1 MQRMPNTVPLWPLA
15 AAAALAQLPLAAQ
28 AQARFDTT
36 TQVLT
41 VPTIDVNGQI
51 YRNLQ
56 ARLDA
61 DGRLTILSLQPPT
74 LDLPT
79 RAAAAAATAASGS
92 NACAAIQ
99 PFYWE
104 IGDRLQRQASGS
116 ILAPGSSTRYDAGS
130 VIDIASASKWLYGAY
145 VAEQRG
151 GALTPEDIQFLNFR
165 SGYTNFGPLG
175 CDNSDTVA
183 SCVARGNNGVQSPE
197 NIGRFFYSG
206 GHMEKHASLPS
217 PGMNLGA
224 LNNATLAAEM
234 RRVLGPEIGITYVQP
249 QLAGGVRTSATDYAI
264 FLRKLLTNQL
274 KLGALLGS
282 YPVCTNPATCPS
294 AVSTPTPPNLS
305 WHYSIGHWVEDDP
318 ATGDGTFSSAGAF
331 GFYPW
336 IDAGKSWYGI
346 IARVS
351 FFGGGADSA
360 LCGAAIR
367 KAWLTGITQ

>member
-1 MQRMPNTVPLWPLA
+1 MPDIAIASPLVAVAVLA
-15 AAAALAQLPLAAQ
+15 LPSAAVQ

-41 VPTIDVNGQI
+41 VPTIDVNGAI

-79 RAAAAAATAASGS
+79 RIAAATATAASS
-92 NACAAIQ
+92 TNACAAIQ

-104 IGDRLQRQASGS
+104 IGNQQQRQASGS
-116 ILAPGSSTRYDAGS
+116 IAAAGNATRYDASS
-130 VIDIASASKWLYGAY
+130 VMDIASASKWLYGAY
-145 VAEQRG
+145 VAERRG
-151 GALTPEDIQFLNFR
+151 GALTNEDIQFLNFR

-175 CDNSDTVA
+175 CDSADTVA
-183 SCVARGNNGVQSPE
+183 SCVARGNNGVQSPQ
-197 NIGRFFYSG
+197 NIDRFFYGG
-206 GHMEKHASLPS
+206 GHMQKHASLPA
-217 PGMNLGA
+217 PGMNLGD
-224 LNNATLAAEM
+224 LNNTTLAAEM
-234 RRVLGPEIGITYVQP
+234 RRVLGPEIGISYVQP
-249 QLAGGVRTSATDYAI
+249 QLAGGVRTTANDYAV
-264 FLRKLLTNQL
+264 FLRKLLNNQL
-274 KLGALLGS
+274 KLAALLGS
-282 YPVCTNPATCPS
+282 NPVCTNPSTCPS
-294 AVSTPTPPNLS
+294 AVSTPTPPDLS

-318 ATGDGTFSSAGAF
+318 VTGDGAFSSAGAF

-346 IARVS
+346 VARVS
-351 FFGGGADSA
+351 LFGAGADSA

-367 KAWLTGITQ
+367 KAWFTGTVQ